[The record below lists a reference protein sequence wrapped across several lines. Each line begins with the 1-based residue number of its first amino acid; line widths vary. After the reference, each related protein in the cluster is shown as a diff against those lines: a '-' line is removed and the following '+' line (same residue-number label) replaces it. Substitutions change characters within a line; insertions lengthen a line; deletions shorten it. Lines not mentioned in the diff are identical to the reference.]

1 MLTGSLLLNS
11 LALCVH
17 WRWFGFLGE
26 EPRGLGLDRMPGRI
40 RGNDGFGVSDGGFE
54 AFDQAGR
61 ASVEERRTFGGAPSA
76 AVRLQKLPDCAD
88 DSADLLLGQR

>member
-11 LALCVH
+11 LALWAH
-17 WRWFGFLGE
+17 WRWFGFLDE

-40 RGNDGFGVSDGGFE
+40 RGNDGARMSGGAFE

-61 ASVEERRTFGGAPSA
+61 ASVRRRKKNVRWGPLSRCASPKTPGLHGGP
-76 AVRLQKLPDCAD
+76 
-88 DSADLLLGQR
+88 G

>member
-11 LALCVH
+11 LALWAH

-26 EPRGLGLDRMPGRI
+26 EPRGHGLGREPGRI
-40 RGNDGFGVSDGGFE
+40 RGNDGSGMSDGGFE

-61 ASVEERRTFGGAPSA
+61 ASVEERSTFGGVSSA
-76 AVRLQKLPDCAD
+76 AVRLQKLPDCTED
-88 DSADLLLGQR
+88 PGDLLLGQR